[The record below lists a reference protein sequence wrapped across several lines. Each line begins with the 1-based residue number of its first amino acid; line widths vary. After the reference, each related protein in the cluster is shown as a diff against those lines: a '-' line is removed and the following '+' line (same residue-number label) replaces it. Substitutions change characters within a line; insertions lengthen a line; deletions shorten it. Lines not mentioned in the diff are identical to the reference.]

1 MADEGSTATD
11 DLNIPDEVREK
22 FPELIEMVQK
32 SESMNLDERQY
43 WIDVLPIMN
52 EEQTDNL
59 KNILANEKQQI
70 EEADKEYEEGMKED
84 AKNVMNRFDEFK
96 YKERKRLL
104 FEAEAQHEKE
114 EEAIEEDLLKE
125 LETL

>member
-1 MADEGSTATD
+1 MADEGTTATD
-11 DLNIPDEVREK
+11 DLNIPDEIREK

-52 EEQTDNL
+52 EEQVDNL
-59 KNILANEKQQI
+59 KSILTNEKQQI
-70 EEADKEYEEGMKED
+70 EEADKEYEAGMQED
-84 AKNVMNRFDEFK
+84 AKNTMSRFDEFK

-104 FEAEAQHEKE
+104 YEAEAQHEKE
-114 EEAIEEDLLKE
+114 EESIEEDLLKE